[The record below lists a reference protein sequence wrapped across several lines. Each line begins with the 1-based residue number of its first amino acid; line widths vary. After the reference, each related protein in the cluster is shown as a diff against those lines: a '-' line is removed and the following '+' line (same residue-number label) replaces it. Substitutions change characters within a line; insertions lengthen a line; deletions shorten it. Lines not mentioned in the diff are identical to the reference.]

1 MLLKGELCCCCC
13 CGCDIDDRSEGIRN
27 VGGALCAQAGFKSLL
42 MAGRMEVDVDMREW
56 ENGQWPS
63 AWI

>member
-1 MLLKGELCCCCC
+1 LYA
-13 CGCDIDDRSEGIRN
+13 R
-27 VGGALCAQAGFKSLL
+27 AGFKSLL
-42 MAGRMEVDVDMREW
+42 MAGRMEVDVDMRER